1 MKLFCGF
8 SVKFTDTKCKLC
20 KTKEKFCQN
29 KSSLCRS
36 LLLHMLAST
45 IFSSDRKL
53 ENVVEAIWGQS
64 WESLSCK
71 KAIHTAKKHSTIRER
86 KLGKSTY
93 VQGIATRYFLI
104 QKNIIFTW
112 SNPSFFFK
120 SHIYCSHHERLSFF
134 EEWEV
139 SHTFSVTLTSIK

>member
-8 SVKFTDTKCKLC
+8 AVKFTDTECKLC

-36 LLLHMLAST
+36 LLFHLLAST

-53 ENVVEAIWGQS
+53 ENVVKAIWGQS

-71 KAIHTAKKHSTIRER
+71 KAIHTARKHSTIRR
-86 KLGKSTY
+86 KKLGKSTY
-93 VQGIATRYFLI
+93 DQGFATETIICFI
-104 QKNIIFTW
+104 QKNYHFYVRLSVVLFFHFFTSW
-112 SNPSFFFK
+112 V
-120 SHIYCSHHERLSFF
+120 LSFF
-134 EEWEV
+134 EEYEV